1 MMQTRMVRWRTS
13 TWVGAAIGAVLL
25 GVAVAIGVVQFL
37 ATTST
42 PLHPLAQDVSSVRRA
57 TPPFAWAET
66 AERARQLVRAH
77 VSAMNLPGVSV
88 AVGVGDDLVWAEGFG
103 WADLPTRTS
112 VTPDTT
118 FRLGTASIPLTSAA
132 AGVLLERG
140 RLRLDAEIQTYVPE
154 FPRADVP
161 MTVQHLMAHTAGVP
175 PDGGDEG
182 PLFVVHCARPVEA
195 IPGFVSWAR
204 LFDPGTGFHVSAHGW
219 VLVSAAI
226 EAAAREP
233 FLRVMRKEVFEP
245 LGMDDTRADAPGAPD
260 QASPYFPRFAADP
273 RYGPEEMR
281 LLDLSCY
288 AGAGAFVSTPSD
300 LVRFGLGLSNG
311 RLLQPATLGRLL
323 AEQRTAS
330 GDSTAYGLGWA
341 RTTITLAGRPATA
354 VGHDGHVLGGP
365 AVSLLMVPERRLVVA
380 VMANISYAD
389 PAGLART
396 LANAFAPGAPVTPAA
411 P

>member
-1 MMQTRMVRWRTS
+1 MQRRMRSGRTS
-13 TWVGAAIGAVLL
+13 TWLGVAGAAVLL
-25 GVAVAIGVVQFL
+25 VAAVVVGVVQNL
-37 ATTST
+37 ASTST
-42 PLHPLAQDVSSVRRA
+42 PLHPVAQDVSSVRRA

-77 VSAMNLPGVSV
+77 VSAGNLPGVSV
-88 AVGVGDDLVWAEGFG
+88 AVGVGEEIVWAEGFG
-103 WADLPTRTS
+103 WADLSTRTA
-112 VTPDTT
+112 VTPDTA

-140 RLRLDAEIQTYVPE
+140 QLRLDAEIQTYVPE
-154 FPRADVP
+154 FPRAAVP
-161 MTVQHLMAHTAGVP
+161 MTLQHLMAHTAGVP

-182 PLFVVHCARPVEA
+182 PLFVMHCARPVEA
-195 IPGFVSWAR
+195 IPGFVSWSR

-245 LGMDDTRADAPGAPD
+245 LGMDDTRADAPGSPD
-260 QASPYFPRFAADP
+260 QATSYFPRFAADP
-273 RYGPEEMR
+273 RYGPEDMR
-281 LLDLSCY
+281 PLDLSCY
-288 AGAGAFVSTPSD
+288 AGAGQFVSTPSD
-300 LVRFGLGLSNG
+300 LVRFALGLSSG
-311 RLLQPATLGRLL
+311 RLLRPATRARLL
-323 AEQRTAS
+323 AGQRTTA
-330 GDSTAYGLGWA
+330 GDATAYGLGWA
-341 RTTITLAGRPATA
+341 RTTVTLAGRPATA

-380 VMANISYAD
+380 VMANISYAE
-389 PAGLART
+389 PAGLAT
-396 LANAFAPGAPVTPAA
+396 ALANTFAAGAPATPAT

>member
-103 WADLPTRTS
+103 WADLPTGTA

-182 PLFVVHCARPVEA
+182 PLFVMHCARPVEA
-195 IPGFVSWAR
+195 IPGFVAWSR
-204 LFDPGTGFHVSAHGW
+204 PFDPGTDFLVSAHGW

-380 VMANISYAD
+380 VMANISYAE
-389 PAGLART
+389 PARLAT
-396 LANAFAPGAPVTPAA
+396 ALANAFAAGAPVTPAA